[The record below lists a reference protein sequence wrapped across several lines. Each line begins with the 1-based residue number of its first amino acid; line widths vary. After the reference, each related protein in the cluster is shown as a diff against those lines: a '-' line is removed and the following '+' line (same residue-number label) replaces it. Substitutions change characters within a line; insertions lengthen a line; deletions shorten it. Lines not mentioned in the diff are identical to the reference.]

1 MNILLVEDSLHDI
14 FFIQRALKVM
24 EKPVELHVVGDG
36 EQALDFLFHREPY
49 TQAAPPDLILLD
61 LTMPRKTGMEVLAE
75 LEHEPQLK
83 AIPVIILTSGAHPRV
98 IDRCYELG
106 ATACFMKSTRLS
118 EFFTLM
124 KATVDFWGMR
134 KRHTL
139 AHGQES

>member
-83 AIPVIILTSGAHPRV
+83 AIPVIILTSGAHPRE

-106 ATACFMKSTRLS
+106 AKACFVKSTRLS
-118 EFFTLM
+118 ELFTLM
-124 KATVDFWGMR
+124 KATVDFWGMCQCP
-134 KRHTL
+134 TL
-139 AHGQES
+139 TNGH